1 LEWRFNHSSHSG
13 TGVTGD
19 EDKFL
24 SAFNAEGSPSGF
36 GFNWD
41 PLAIGLGSAVPLK
54 VTCAD
59 HWGECFGFGCGG
71 CDFSGGVL
79 FGGAVYLDRLQALQ
93 IFHDMRN

>member
-1 LEWRFNHSSHSG
+1 MEWRFNHSSHSG

-54 VTCAD
+54 VTVRTTGGNVSDLDA
-59 HWGECFGFGCGG
+59 GAATFQVGFCLVGQ
-71 CDFSGGVL
+71 S
-79 FGGAVYLDRLQALQ
+79 
-93 IFHDMRN
+93 I